1 MLTILTLT
9 FTLMEIVMTSL
20 SQAAFIMVLVLNEV
34 KMENDNEDD
43 GDDGC

>member
-1 MLTILTLT
+1 MIHNTILTM
-9 FTLMEIVMTSL
+9 MEIVMTSL

>member
-1 MLTILTLT
+1 
-9 FTLMEIVMTSL
+9 MTSL